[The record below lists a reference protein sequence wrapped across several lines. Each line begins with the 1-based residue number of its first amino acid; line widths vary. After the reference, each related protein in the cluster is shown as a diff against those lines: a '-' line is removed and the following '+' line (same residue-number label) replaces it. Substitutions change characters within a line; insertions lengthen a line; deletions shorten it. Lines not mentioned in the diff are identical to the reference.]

1 MLQPHFFRLYC
12 VAMNVDDWSKQLT
25 TRVAEQ
31 LRRFRKE
38 AGLTVAQVADRC
50 AEHGLAVPGTT
61 ITNLENGRRH
71 SVDLAEFLVLAEV
84 LGVPPISLLF
94 PLDTTPTVDVLPGQ
108 TVSTWAGVAWFSGE
122 TPAGTAAPTGSPR
135 ELLDTYRAHGDA
147 VAAAAVSTSMAKD
160 RRRKASTTLDPARRA
175 DLLETA
181 AGYEQL
187 AFDDC
192 RALRSYR
199 DGMRGRGLAPP
210 ALPADLAFVDQS
222 ETISKDD
229 A

>member
-1 MLQPHFFRLYC
+1 
-12 VAMNVDDWSKQLT
+12 MNIDDWPKQLT
-25 TRVAEQ
+25 ARVAEQ

-38 AGLTVAQVADRC
+38 AGLTVAQVAQRC

-84 LGVPPISLLF
+84 LGVPPVSLLF
-94 PLDTTPTVDVLPGQ
+94 PLDTNPTLDVLPGR
-108 TVSTWAGVAWFSGE
+108 TTSTWNAVAWFTGE
-122 TPAGTAAPTGSPR
+122 TPTETAPSPGSPR
-135 ELLDTYRAHGDA
+135 DILATYRAHADA
-147 VAAAAVSTSMAKD
+147 VAAAVVSTSLAKE

-181 AGYEQL
+181 SGYEQL

-192 RALRSYR
+192 RELGSFR
-199 DGMRGRGLAPP
+199 DAMRKRGLTPP
-210 ALPADLAFVDQS
+210 ALPADLDFVDQP
-222 ETISKDD
+222 ETIASKDD